1 MNRTISPTAY
11 ESYLVSLMQRKKL
24 TLVEALNFDFKNLN
38 IDTSSVF
45 EICDYLEEK
54 LKDLDR
60 VQYYMLIYT
69 GQQPDLEI
77 RRWL

>member
-77 RRWL
+77 RR

>member
-1 MNRTISPTAY
+1 MNGTISPTAY
-11 ESYLVSLMQRKKL
+11 ESYLISIMQRKKL
-24 TLVEALNFDFKNLN
+24 TLVEALDFDFKNIN

-77 RRWL
+77 RK